1 MAWADSVKKE
11 GNDLYAKKMF
21 KEAMEKYTEALTAA
35 DFGNKT
41 RLAILLFIRF
51 LLVLLFYLVMVTWTT

>member
-1 MAWADSVKKE
+1 MLYVQDEKMAWADSVKRE
-11 GNDLYAKKMF
+11 GNDLYAKRMF

-41 RLAILLFIRF
+41 RLATQCID
-51 LLVLLFYLVMVTWTT
+51 